1 MKERQRVGMLWGGAG
16 KQNYYYYYPNYY
28 STADGSIRIDPMYR
42 IGDPKSGT
50 NTIRTGSIRAD
61 LNPRINNPIYI
72 FFTSFWVKAY
82 CMRTNCSLENN
93 SSALAARY
101 YN

>member
-16 KQNYYYYYPNYY
+16 KQNYYYYYYPNYY

-61 LNPRINNPIYI
+61 LNPRTHNPSYI
-72 FFTSFWVKAY
+72 ILIGYDGFV
-82 CMRTNCSLENN
+82 
-93 SSALAARY
+93 ALR
-101 YN
+101 NHIEQ